1 MGGYYQTSA
10 LFWVVFV
17 TLLQYSQGKPNNKI
31 DLPAKKL
38 FFCIIGQTSSDWN
51 FCHFTSS
58 SDLCQEEKKNLL
70 FSHIL
75 IKTLALG
82 ILLVCQNMFR
92 DKAWRDLEN
101 LSEFVIKMQK

>member
-38 FFCIIGQTSSDWN
+38 FCIIG
-51 FCHFTSS
+51 
-58 SDLCQEEKKNLL
+58 K
-70 FSHIL
+70 
-75 IKTLALG
+75 
-82 ILLVCQNMFR
+82 
-92 DKAWRDLEN
+92 
-101 LSEFVIKMQK
+101 VIYPKYSKH

>member
-31 DLPAKKL
+31 VCLP
-38 FFCIIGQTSSDWN
+38 
-51 FCHFTSS
+51 
-58 SDLCQEEKKNLL
+58 KN
-70 FSHIL
+70 L